1 MREMP
6 LDNEA
11 PSAEPLPALIDS
23 SMLISLKLSVVHV
36 SGMTCFMRQQQTACL
51 TEHLTLLPN
60 GCLPVDRFQEKEVSP
75 FEVFLETDGQKKL
88 SQGNSFGAT
97 NRRVR
102 FLVEQCNAPT
112 GD

>member
-1 MREMP
+1 VREMP
-6 LDNEA
+6 LGNEA

-23 SMLISLKLSVVHV
+23 SMLISLKLAVVQV

-75 FEVFLETDGQKKL
+75 LVVSASHDLAKL
-88 SQGNSFGAT
+88 LHN
-97 NRRVR
+97 
-102 FLVEQCNAPT
+102 PI
-112 GD
+112 